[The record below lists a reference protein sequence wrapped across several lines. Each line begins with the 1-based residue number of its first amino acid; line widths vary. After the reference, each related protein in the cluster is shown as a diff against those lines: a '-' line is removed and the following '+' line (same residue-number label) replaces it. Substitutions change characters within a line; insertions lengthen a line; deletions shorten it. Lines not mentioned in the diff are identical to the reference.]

1 MQSKQGGG
9 VARSDSSLSP
19 GSSLARWGMTGG
31 PSLAVREREGK
42 KRELAGLAKLGR
54 AGLRRGE
61 KGEGDREMGQAE
73 KGFWAGKK
81 KRK

>member
-42 KRELAGLAKLGR
+42 KRELAGLAKLG
-54 AGLRRGE
+54 
-61 KGEGDREMGQAE
+61 
-73 KGFWAGKK
+73 
-81 KRK
+81 